1 LAKIDEVKEEIN
13 YLKVWISILVI
24 TMFGMIGWGVSNI
37 GKVNDIILILD
48 VIGIITLS
56 LAVIMINFAI
66 IKKIKS
72 LKDL

>member
-1 LAKIDEVKEEIN
+1 MAKIDEVKEEIN

>member
-13 YLKVWISILVI
+13 YLKVWLSILVI

-56 LAVIMINFAI
+56 LAVMMINFAI

>member
-1 LAKIDEVKEEIN
+1 MAKIDEVKEEIN
-13 YLKVWISILVI
+13 YLKVWLSILVI

-66 IKKIKS
+66 IKIKS

>member
-13 YLKVWISILVI
+13 YLKVWLSILVI
-24 TMFGMIGWGVSNI
+24 TMFVMIGWGVSNI
-37 GKVNDIILILD
+37 GKVNDIILILN

-66 IKKIKS
+66 IKK
-72 LKDL
+72 LKV